1 VSQLKFD
8 KSLVERLER
17 LYATRDVLRRRE
29 LVRTALD
36 AQTGDRVVDVGC
48 GPGFYVN
55 ELVEVVGREG
65 SVVGLDVSADMLA
78 VAANRAE
85 GHDNVSF
92 HEADATSLPVPDAS
106 FDRALA
112 VQVLEYVQD
121 VPAALS
127 EMRRALR
134 PGGRVLVWDVDWAT
148 VSWQATDEQLMQR
161 VLAAWDEH
169 LTHASLPRKLAP
181 QLRAAGFEH
190 VQMEAYPFATTEL
203 IPDAYG
209 GSLVPLLEQYV
220 VEQGGLSP
228 GDAKAWADDQRELGE
243 RGEFFFTVT
252 QFCFTAS
259 RRS

>member
-1 VSQLKFD
+1 
-8 KSLVERLER
+8 
-17 LYATRDVLRRRE
+17 
-29 LVRTALD
+29 
-36 AQTGDRVVDVGC
+36 
-48 GPGFYVN
+48 
-55 ELVEVVGREG
+55 
-65 SVVGLDVSADMLA
+65 
-78 VAANRAE
+78 
-85 GHDNVSF
+85 
-92 HEADATSLPVPDAS
+92 
-106 FDRALA
+106 
-112 VQVLEYVQD
+112 
-121 VPAALS
+121 
-127 EMRRALR
+127 
-134 PGGRVLVWDVDWAT
+134 
-148 VSWQATDEQLMQR
+148 

-181 QLRAAGFEH
+181 QLRDAGFDH

-220 VEQGGLSP
+220 VEQGGLSQ